1 MILHASFIVFCRPY
15 TLTA

>member
-1 MILHASFIVFCRPY
+1 MILYASFIVFCRPY